1 MRTWLTAFGTG
12 TLFGLGLAWSGMTNP
27 ARVLA
32 FLDVTG
38 DFDPTLA
45 LVMGG
50 ALAVTFPAF
59 AWILKRPRPLLE
71 PAFRLPTATR
81 IDAPLVGGAALFG
94 LGWGLAGLCP
104 GPALKPGAAAAGR
117 GVPVP
122 RPGVP
127 WPAGRSRG
135 GEACP
140 VVRRRRHG
148 SRA

>member
-12 TLFGLGLAWSGMTNP
+12 GLFGFGLAWSGMTNP

-59 AWILKRPRPLLE
+59 AWILKRPRPLLA

-81 IDAPLVGGAALFG
+81 IDAPLIGGAALFG
-94 LGWGLAGLCP
+94 VGWGLAGLCP
-104 GPALKPGAAAAGR
+104 GPALAGLVTGSPQVLLFCAAMLAGQWLAGR
-117 GVPVP
+117 LSGP
-122 RPGVP
+122 R
-127 WPAGRSRG
+127 
-135 GEACP
+135 
-140 VVRRRRHG
+140 
-148 SRA
+148 

>member
-1 MRTWLTAFGTG
+1 VKGWITAFLTG
-12 TLFGLGLAWSGMTNP
+12 GLFGFGLAWSGMTNP

-50 ALAVTFPAF
+50 ALAVTVPAF
-59 AWILKRPRPLLE
+59 AWILRRPRPLLQ

-81 IDAPLVGGAALFG
+81 IDAPLLGGAALFG

-104 GPALKPGAAAAGR
+104 GPAIAGLVTGSPSLVLFCLAMVAGQWLAGR
-117 GVPVP
+117 LSGP
-122 RPGVP
+122 R
-127 WPAGRSRG
+127 
-135 GEACP
+135 
-140 VVRRRRHG
+140 
-148 SRA
+148 

>member
-104 GPALKPGAAAAGR
+104 GPALASLVTGSPAIIIFCLAMVGGQWLAGR
-117 GVPVP
+117 LS
-122 RPGVP
+122 
-127 WPAGRSRG
+127 ASR
-135 GEACP
+135 
-140 VVRRRRHG
+140 
-148 SRA
+148 

>member
-81 IDAPLVGGAALFG
+81 IDAPLFG

-104 GPALKPGAAAAGR
+104 GPALASLVTGSPAIIIFCLAMVGGQWLAGR
-117 GVPVP
+117 LS
-122 RPGVP
+122 
-127 WPAGRSRG
+127 ASR
-135 GEACP
+135 
-140 VVRRRRHG
+140 
-148 SRA
+148 